1 MFLAPSQLVASL
13 KMIASL
19 AQIEPGGTYEFRT
32 TSFKF
37 DLSSIGACE
46 ALKPYIRE
54 LAEKEKYP
62 VGSAAVEALVAL
74 REPRESRF
82 YWSMPCHLMGV
93 TNKSATMPI
102 YLIPLVT
109 SVTFSPG

>member
-1 MFLAPSQLVASL
+1 MFSAPNQLAASL

-19 AQIEPGGTYEFRT
+19 AQIEPGGSYGLPA

-54 LAEKEKYP
+54 LAEKERCP

-82 YWSMPCHLMGV
+82 Y
-93 TNKSATMPI
+93 
-102 YLIPLVT
+102 
-109 SVTFSPG
+109 